1 MINLELNNI
10 KLEFETSDK
19 VFSPSNIDKGT
30 LAMLSQVDFNKND
43 KILDLGCGY
52 GIVGIFASKLIGAEN
67 VLMCDSSP
75 DAIELSKSNATNNG
89 IIDLQIIQSDGLDN
103 ITDNN
108 FSLIL
113 SNPPYHVD
121 FSVPK
126 KFIEQSYKRLI
137 TGGKMY
143 MVTKRKDW
151 YKNKLISVFGGVVI
165 VEIDGYYVF
174 MAEKRN
180 EKKVKIEKTS
190 TLSKKLQRKQVKT
203 RNKK

>member
-30 LAMLSQVDFNKND
+30 LAMLSQVEFNKND

-52 GIVGIFASKLIGAEN
+52 GIVGIFVSKLIGAEN
-67 VLMCDSSP
+67 VIMCDLSP
-75 DAIELSKSNATNNG
+75 DAVELSKSNATNNG

-203 RNKK
+203 RK

>member
-30 LAMLSQVDFNKND
+30 LAMLSQVEFNKND

-67 VLMCDSSP
+67 VIMCDLSP
-75 DAIELSKSNATNNG
+75 DAVELSKSNATNNG

-203 RNKK
+203 RK

>member
-30 LAMLSQVDFNKND
+30 LAMLSQVEFNKND

-67 VLMCDSSP
+67 VIMCDLSP
-75 DAIELSKSNATNNG
+75 DAVALSKSNATNNG
-89 IIDLQIIQSDGLDN
+89 IIDLQIIQSDGLDT

-203 RNKK
+203 RK

>member
-30 LAMLSQVDFNKND
+30 LAMLSQVEFNKND

-52 GIVGIFASKLIGAEN
+52 GIVGVFASKLIGAEN
-67 VLMCDSSP
+67 VIMCDLSP
-75 DAIELSKSNATNNG
+75 DAVELSKSNATNNG

-203 RNKK
+203 RK

>member
-30 LAMLSQVDFNKND
+30 LAMLSQVEFNKND

-67 VLMCDSSP
+67 VIMCDLSP
-75 DAIELSKSNATNNG
+75 DAVELSKSNATNNG

-103 ITDNN
+103 ITDSN

-203 RNKK
+203 RK

>member
-67 VLMCDSSP
+67 VLMCDLSP

-151 YKNKLISVFGGVVI
+151 YKK
-165 VEIDGYYVF
+165 
-174 MAEKRN
+174 
-180 EKKVKIEKTS
+180 
-190 TLSKKLQRKQVKT
+190 
-203 RNKK
+203 

>member
-30 LAMLSQVDFNKND
+30 LAMLSQVEFNKND

-67 VLMCDSSP
+67 IIMCDLSP
-75 DAIELSKSNATNNG
+75 DAVELSKSNATNNG

-203 RNKK
+203 RK

>member
-19 VFSPSNIDKGT
+19 VFSLSNIDKGT
-30 LAMLSQVDFNKND
+30 LAMLSQVEFNKND

-67 VLMCDSSP
+67 VIMCDLSL
-75 DAIELSKSNATNNG
+75 DAVELSKSNATNNG

-203 RNKK
+203 RK

>member
-30 LAMLSQVDFNKND
+30 LAMLSQVEFNKND

-52 GIVGIFASKLIGAEN
+52 GIVGIFASKLIGAKN
-67 VLMCDSSP
+67 VIMCDLSP
-75 DAIELSKSNATNNG
+75 DAVELSKSNATNNG

-165 VEIDGYYVF
+165 VELDGYYVF

-190 TLSKKLQRKQVKT
+190 TLSKKLQRKHVKT
-203 RNKK
+203 RNK